1 MCFNKTI
8 NKFCKREKLKF
19 RRGWFVRFFL
29 AGKIGAH
36 FVFVLL
42 LIRLNA
48 ERAGETGIDL
58 PVEVTQ

>member
-1 MCFNKTI
+1 M
-8 NKFCKREKLKF
+8 
-19 RRGWFVRFFL
+19 FVFFL
-29 AGKIGAH
+29 AAKIGAH